1 MESLFTSALLGV
13 TSARNYVA
21 IGPVFSG
28 LSHPPG
34 VQSLLAEQR
43 RPTAD
48 NQSSINPSTQITNQ
62 DLRRCACVDSTRLK
76 LKMPPKLL
84 MFVGAPETS
93 SLNWDDEGLLDNFS
107 DQIARFAGLN
117 NLYGKQ
123 DIVQQTPNST
133 SASLAHPSW
142 RSLPLD
148 RQHLTTG
155 FTQSF
160 DRHDLFTGLSQQKD
174 SEGAPFFVASQINSF
189 IEEFS
194 QDPSGSHP
202 SSHASAEELLSQF
215 YEESYTR
222 HEDIQS
228 SQITSASD
236 ARTSF
241 TSDELSDTFDSPFR
255 PFGAVK
261 EVPIAGHLSNLRDL
275 PNAMYLNSIHPQTL
289 TVNLIVGLISVPE
302 ARVIKTRRGAAVEL
316 IEVLVGDET
325 RSGFGINFWLSSSQS
340 AQGDMRNVL
349 DRLRPRDVVLM
360 RNVALSSFRG
370 KVYGQSL
377 RKGMTKIHLLY
388 RNRVDKTDAGG
399 CYSAADLASGDL
411 MLPQVDKTK
420 IVREWVLRFV
430 GLGPGHQQARPEAF
444 KEVLP
449 PDTQ

>member
-1 MESLFTSALLGV
+1 M
-13 TSARNYVA
+13 VA

-28 LSHPPG
+28 SSSPRPESRVRWPSNLVVQQTEFLS
-34 VQSLLAEQR
+34 
-43 RPTAD
+43 T
-48 NQSSINPSTQITNQ
+48 SSNPSIHIANQ
-62 DLRRCACVDSTRLK
+62 KLRRCAPVDSIRLK
-76 LKMPPKLL
+76 LGMAPKLL
-84 MFVGAPETS
+84 MFAGAPEAS
-93 SLNWDDEGLLDNFS
+93 SLNWEEEVLLDNFS
-107 DQIARFAGLN
+107 DRIARFAGLN
-117 NLYGKQ
+117 NSNGKQ
-123 DIVQQTPNST
+123 NIVQLTPHLT
-133 SASLAHPSW
+133 SASIAHPSW

-155 FTQSF
+155 LTQSF
-160 DRHDLFTGLSQQKD
+160 DRHRLFTGLSQQID
-174 SEGAPFFVASQINSF
+174 SQGASFFVASQINYF

-194 QDPSGSHP
+194 QDPSQSHP
-202 SSHASAEELLSQF
+202 SSHASVEELLSQF

-222 HEDIQS
+222 HEDIPS
-228 SQITSASD
+228 SQVTPASD
-236 ARTSF
+236 AGTSF
-241 TSDELSDTFDSPFR
+241 TSDELSDTFDSPLR

-261 EVPIAGHLSNLRDL
+261 EVPIAGYLSNLQDL
-275 PNAMYLNSIHPQTL
+275 PNAMYLNSLHPQTL

-302 ARVIKTRRGAAVEL
+302 ARFIKTRRGAAVEL

-340 AQGDMRNVL
+340 VQGDMRNIL
-349 DRLRPRDVVLM
+349 NGLRPRDVVLM

-411 MLPQVDKTK
+411 VLPQVDKTRR
-420 IVREWVLRFV
+420 VREWVLKFV
-430 GLGPGHQQARPEAF
+430 GLGSGHQKARPEAV